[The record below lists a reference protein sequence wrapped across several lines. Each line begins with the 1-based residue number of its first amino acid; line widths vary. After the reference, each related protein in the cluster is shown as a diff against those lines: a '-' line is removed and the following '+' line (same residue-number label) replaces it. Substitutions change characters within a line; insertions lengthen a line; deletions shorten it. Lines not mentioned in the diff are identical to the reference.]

1 MGSFKSCL
9 RKASFIII
17 LHLKCI
23 SITLPILICLV
34 RNSWLLIWIAL
45 EVNTIGFCYLAINK
59 KKDPFIKY
67 LIIQTLASTSLLIIV
82 LLIEDQALFS
92 LLTLGLVVKIGAAP
106 FHIWFMSVTKK
117 ISWNPNLILITWQK
131 RGPLYLILLT
141 KNNTLIAVILITAL
155 LGAVPQYASK
165 TVISI
170 LALSSVFN
178 IRWML
183 LRVYASS
190 KTVLTFVII
199 YWVSLSLVVIT
210 LKKTIKH
217 INKKLSPAKSS
228 YKHLLLIASLAGMPP
243 TVGFLAKWYLLKS
256 LRMINIILMLLIVLT
271 LTSINLFIYLR
282 IIIFINII
290 KPSPKKNITDN
301 NKTYTKQIILWNAP
315 LLILWVI

>member
-1 MGSFKSCL
+1 
-9 RKASFIII
+9 
-17 LHLKCI
+17 
-23 SITLPILICLV
+23 
-34 RNSWLLIWIAL
+34 
-45 EVNTIGFCYLAINK
+45 
-59 KKDPFIKY
+59 
-67 LIIQTLASTSLLIIV
+67 
-82 LLIEDQALFS
+82 
-92 LLTLGLVVKIGAAP
+92 
-106 FHIWFMSVTKK
+106 
-117 ISWNPNLILITWQK
+117 
-131 RGPLYLILLT
+131 
-141 KNNTLIAVILITAL
+141 
-155 LGAVPQYASK
+155 
-165 TVISI
+165 
-170 LALSSVFN
+170 
-178 IRWML
+178 ML

-290 KPSPKKNITDN
+290 KPSPKKKYNRQQQNLHKTN
-301 NKTYTKQIILWNAP
+301 NTVKRPPTNLMGHLTQNQKWNVLMRQIKKC
-315 LLILWVI
+315 